1 MNVGGPARQ
10 VLELARGLREYG
22 YETTLATGSPESWE
36 GDLRARAEELG
47 IRVISIPGLASRVH
61 PLRDARALAGLT
73 SLMGRERP
81 RIVHTHTA
89 KAGALGRAAARLAG
103 VDARVHTFHG
113 TVFESYFSKGAS
125 RWIVRAERQL
135 AKWASRI
142 VAVSHA
148 TADELE
154 GIGIPKEK
162 IRVIEPVIDLAP
174 FLGIERRSGGLRAEL
189 GVADDETLIGWVGR
203 FVPIKDPLAFA
214 AAAADAAGS
223 HPRARFV
230 MIGGGPLEAELRAQ
244 VERLGVGP
252 RVAILGFR
260 ADMAQV
266 YGALDLLVS
275 TSRREGMPV
284 VVLEA
289 MAAALPS
296 IVTSV
301 GGAPELI
308 VPERSGYLVP
318 PADRSAL
325 VAAIGN
331 ALSLPREMR
340 ERLGAVGRVRARE
353 RYGLER
359 GLRRHAQL
367 YEELLEGK

>member
-1 MNVGGPARQ
+1 M
-10 VLELARGLREYG
+10 
-22 YETTLATGSPESWE
+22 
-36 GDLRARAEELG
+36 
-47 IRVISIPGLASRVH
+47 
-61 PLRDARALAGLT
+61 
-73 SLMGRERP
+73 
-81 RIVHTHTA
+81 
-89 KAGALGRAAARLAG
+89 
-103 VDARVHTFHG
+103 
-113 TVFESYFSKGAS
+113 
-125 RWIVRAERQL
+125 
-135 AKWASRI
+135 
-142 VAVSHA
+142 
-148 TADELE
+148 
-154 GIGIPKEK
+154 
-162 IRVIEPVIDLAP
+162 
-174 FLGIERRSGGLRAEL
+174 
-189 GVADDETLIGWVGR
+189 ADDETLIGWVGR

-214 AAAADAAGS
+214 AAAAEAAGS

-230 MIGGGPLEAELRAQ
+230 MIGGGPLEAELRA
-244 VERLGVGP
+244 RGRAPRRGA

-340 ERLGAVGRVRARE
+340 ERLGAVGRDAGARALRPRTGAPPPRPALRGAARRKVEEALGKPLLAHLLLQRRERNARPSMDSQQYRLLADQCFSRIAAKLDGEDPDEIEVSPGDGFLTLEVRRRLQVHREPPERDATDLARGRGARLALFDGSQQKHLGRRQGRPRALRPTLRDDLPKARKKVGVVTVRARPP
-353 RYGLER
+353 RDPR
-359 GLRRHAQL
+359 PPIP
-367 YEELLEGK
+367 